1 MRLEDVAGR
10 AAGTVRLQGAEGLH
24 GAFRGRPRPGQWG
37 LGQGR
42 AAWTVVQGLAS
53 TGVAELVLLGAL
65 PPHSLQV
72 VPASGGWDGEEAG
85 RRLLE
90 RCLLSQ
96 GLISKTG
103 RLVLTEAGAG
113 TAAVPARL
121 SPPAP
126 PPVPLLAASP
136 ETPSNISAPTPSH
149 VPEAAPLGAD
159 QGPQKGPLGRLCQ
172 LWEDW
177 SGGGGGVGDGGRTG
191 KWRELGARGSRSQ
204 A

>member
-1 MRLEDVAGR
+1 MRLEDAAGR
-10 AAGTVRLQGAEGLH
+10 ASGTVRLQGAEGLH
-24 GAFRGRPRPGQWG
+24 RGFRGRPRPGQWG
-37 LGQGR
+37 LGPGR

-113 TAAVPARL
+113 TAAAPARL
-121 SPPAP
+121 SPQP
-126 PPVPLLAASP
+126 PLLSP
-136 ETPSNISAPTPSH
+136 CWRP
-149 VPEAAPLGAD
+149 
-159 QGPQKGPLGRLCQ
+159 PQRRPQ
-172 LWEDW
+172 I
-177 SGGGGGVGDGGRTG
+177 
-191 KWRELGARGSRSQ
+191 
-204 A
+204 